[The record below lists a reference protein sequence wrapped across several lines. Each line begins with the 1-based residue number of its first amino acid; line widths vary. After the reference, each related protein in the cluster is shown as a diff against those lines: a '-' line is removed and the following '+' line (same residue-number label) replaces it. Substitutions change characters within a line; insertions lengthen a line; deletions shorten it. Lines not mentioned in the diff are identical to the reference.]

1 MKRNEVAI
9 NIVEDTP
16 DSTSSVDIER
26 EEMKWETRE
35 EKYLDNIRQQCLK
48 LSEQHNQ
55 ASRKAK
61 KKFGACSI
69 PVIFIPIVMG
79 SVNQY
84 LPAGY
89 EYINSTGMMLTGIIS
104 GINAFFNYG
113 KKTTQHNEYAGRYA
127 ELAGY
132 VASELIKPK
141 RHRIALDVFMERIN
155 EKMSG
160 LNSTAPML

>member
-1 MKRNEVAI
+1 MEKKEVAI
-9 NIVEDTP
+9 HIVDDTP
-16 DSTSSVDIER
+16 DSTSSADVDR
-26 EEMKWETRE
+26 EEMKWESRE
-35 EKYLDNIRQQCLK
+35 EKYLDSIHKQCLD
-48 LSEQHNQ
+48 LSEQHNN
-55 ASRKAK
+55 ASKKAK
-61 KKFGACSI
+61 TKFGACSI
-69 PVIFIPIVMG
+69 PVIIIPIVMG

-132 VASELIKPK
+132 ISAELIKPK
-141 RHRIALDVFMERIN
+141 RHRVALDVFLERTN
-155 EKMSG
+155 QRWSS
-160 LNSTAPML
+160 LNSSAPML